1 LVSRPPTCITDQV
14 SSTCPAISRASH
26 HFWREYGVVAEADGL
41 LKYQAGAR
49 LMAEKVGFSSL
60 LP

>member
-1 LVSRPPTCITDQV
+1 LVSRPPTCIIFGQDGSKV
-14 SSTCPAISRASH
+14 ARVDF
-26 HFWREYGVVAEADGL
+26 FWREYGVVAEADGL